1 MTLPSWVGETGR
13 MPVTLTPRDNIQTG
27 NSQTIYKNRTS
38 TYNLSNWYQKPNHNF
53 CSNWPQIVRI
63 WSITDRFPTL
73 SSNLGPTGESQK
85 YSSEK
90 QKKKKKKPQKT
101 GRTLHFLLSFL
112 QLSKANSLQS
122 GHLQSLPFVP
132 FLKLSPFS
140 MCLEFLPNTRCD
152 CLLL

>member
-27 NSQTIYKNRTS
+27 KGQTIYKNRTS

-63 WSITDRFPTL
+63 WSIPDRFPTL

-85 YSSEK
+85 HSSEK
-90 QKKKKKKPQKT
+90 QKKKKKQHKKQEGHSISCYCFSSFPKPTASSQGIFKAFP
-101 GRTLHFLLSFL
+101 LFHF
-112 QLSKANSLQS
+112 
-122 GHLQSLPFVP
+122 
-132 FLKLSPFS
+132 
-140 MCLEFLPNTRCD
+140 
-152 CLLL
+152 

>member
-27 NSQTIYKNRTS
+27 NGQTIYKNRTS

-90 QKKKKKKPQKT
+90 QKKKKKTTKN
-101 GRTLHFLLSFL
+101 R
-112 QLSKANSLQS
+112 
-122 GHLQSLPFVP
+122 
-132 FLKLSPFS
+132 
-140 MCLEFLPNTRCD
+140 
-152 CLLL
+152 